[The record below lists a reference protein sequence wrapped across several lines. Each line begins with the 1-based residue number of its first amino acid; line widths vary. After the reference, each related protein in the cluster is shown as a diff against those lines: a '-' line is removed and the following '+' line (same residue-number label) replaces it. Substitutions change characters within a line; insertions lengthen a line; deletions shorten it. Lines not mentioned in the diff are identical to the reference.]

1 MAANGPVAS
10 PGAFDTSTTA
20 NRTDG
25 VLFLSASRV
34 QAAYTSDEMY
44 NGAAKGVRIY
54 TANDAAGG
62 STATVKIQVRA
73 PNSDVWI
80 DLAGATTAALGST
93 TGSLLTVYPG
103 LTGIAD
109 AAGVTINQHLGP
121 AWRVVMTIGVATGTS
136 SVGADYLI

>member
-1 MAANGPVAS
+1 MASNGPVS
-10 PGAFDTSTTA
+10 PLSQTPGAA
-20 NRTDG
+20 AG
-25 VLFLSASRV
+25 VIFPSGSRV
-34 QAAYTSDEMY
+34 QAAYTSIELF
-44 NGAAKGVRIY
+44 NSAWRGIRLY

-73 PNSDVWI
+73 PGSNVWI

-136 SVGADYLI
+136 SVSADYLL